1 MRASGFTGVEKAQ
14 NLSRRK
20 KNAML
25 SNKKYFEKWV
35 SLASNREHLYHSSR
49 NQFLRIGE
57 GKQKGLT
64 E

>member
-14 NLSRRK
+14 NISRRK

-35 SLASNREHLYHSSR
+35 SLLLQTESIYITQAEINFLGMVRVNRR
-49 NQFLRIGE
+49 V
-57 GKQKGLT
+57 
-64 E
+64 